1 MFVFMSN
8 YADKVLEYFST
19 NEWEWS
25 TDNVEKLNMELTEV
39 DKQIFNFDMSAL
51 SWPDFIEDYIK
62 VEVL

>member
-1 MFVFMSN
+1 MFIFIFN
-8 YADKVLEYFST
+8 YDDKVLEYFST
-19 NEWEWS
+19 NEWAWS
-25 TDNVEKLNMELTEV
+25 TDNVEKLNKELTEV

>member
-1 MFVFMSN
+1 MSN

-25 TDNVEKLNMELTEV
+25 TDNVEKLNMELNEV
-39 DKQIFNFDMSAL
+39 EKQIFNFDMSSL